1 MNLITQQDQTG
12 DNVTVNGIQDVT
24 HQDQLYGS
32 FDPNMFASNGLV
44 DNMLISDTQGMPI
57 ESQEQVH
64 EQLAN
69 QRREAKNKRQT
80 RNASLTANT
89 HL

>member
-1 MNLITQQDQTG
+1 M
-12 DNVTVNGIQDVT
+12 
-24 HQDQLYGS
+24 YGS
-32 FDPNMFASNGLV
+32 FDPNMFASSGLV
-44 DNMLISDTQGMPI
+44 DNMLISDTQGMAL

-80 RNASLTANT
+80 RNASLTAKSQLQQYNPMT
-89 HL
+89 VHSRMV